1 MKLLRKRPI
10 TMLELMIAIGL
21 TMVILTTL
29 TFFYNQVININRKMD
44 RTENEAF
51 KMLYVESRL
60 SSILPKV
67 PPVSDPDIEFFF
79 FTDTDVSG
87 LLKPGSQS
95 LVFTFDNGV
104 KLDRQISYYVVGR
117 LFLDNKGRFILA
129 SWPTPKRWKEGEAVQ
144 MKKEIL
150 MENVDSLE
158 FKFFVPPEKGK
169 VDPNSGWPV
178 GEAGSWISSWT
189 KEIQKVPPLVKILL
203 TRTVEGNKETIT
215 YAFHLPNTS
224 QPITYDE

>member
-1 MKLLRKRPI
+1 VKTIKKHPI
-10 TMLELMIAIGL
+10 TLIELMIAIGL

-29 TFFYNQVININRKMD
+29 TFFYSQVSNINKKMD
-44 RTENEAF
+44 QTENEAF

-60 SSILPKV
+60 SRVIPRV
-67 PPVSDPDIEFFF
+67 PPETDSDIEFFF

-104 KLDRQISYYVVGR
+104 KLDRQISYYVTGR
-117 LFLDNKGRFILA
+117 LFLDEKGRFILA
-129 SWPTPKRWKEGEAVQ
+129 TWPTPKRWKEGVPIE

-158 FKFFVPPEKGK
+158 FRFFVPPEKGK
-169 VDPNSGWPV
+169 TNKYKGWPI
-178 GEAGSWISSWT
+178 GAGGSWMTSWS
-189 KEIQKVPPLVKILL
+189 KEIQMVPPLLKVLL
-203 TRTVEGNKETIT
+203 SKTVDGKREMIT

-224 QPITYDE
+224 QPITFDQ